1 MSKNINVNPD
11 HYKTGGREPQGE
23 AMVQKDHKAGMASVQ
38 HDLSARSSQRQKTLE
53 RKASAIRERTGAQKD
68 LFEPEDKAGKSTVKR
83 AKAGSAPKQDLFAGK
98 GAARKSAAK
107 RPTARKK

>member
-1 MSKNINVNPD
+1 M
-11 HYKTGGREPQGE
+11 
-23 AMVQKDHKAGMASVQ
+23 AQKDHKAGMASVQ
-38 HDLSARSSQRQKTLE
+38 HDRSARSSQRQKTLE

-68 LFEPEDKAGKSTVKR
+68 LFEPEDKAGKSTAKR
-83 AKAGSAPKQDLFAGK
+83 AKVGSAPKQDLFGGKGAARK